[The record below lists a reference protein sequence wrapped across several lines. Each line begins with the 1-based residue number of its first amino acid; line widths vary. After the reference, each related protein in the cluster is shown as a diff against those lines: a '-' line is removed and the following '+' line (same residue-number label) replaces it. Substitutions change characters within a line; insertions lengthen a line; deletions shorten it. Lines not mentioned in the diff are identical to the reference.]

1 VPRVTRTSPPD
12 ARARA
17 IIRRLR
23 AAYPDA
29 GCSLDFASPW
39 ELLVATILS
48 AQCTDERVNTVTPGL
63 FRRFPSVEAMAGAS
77 QADVEE
83 AIRST
88 GFFRNKARS
97 LIGAA
102 RAVLHDHGGEVP
114 RTLDELRRVPG
125 AGRKTAN
132 VVLGN
137 AYGIAEGIAVDT
149 HASRLSVRL
158 GLTDTR
164 DPVKAERELMR
175 IVPRREWTDWTHLLI
190 AHGRAVCTARVPH
203 CDACVL
209 VDLCPTGAANRRGS
223 VRRPRVTPR

>member
-1 VPRVTRTSPPD
+1 MPRVTRTSPPD

>member
-1 VPRVTRTSPPD
+1 MPRVTRSSAPD

-17 IIRRLR
+17 VFRRLR
-23 AAYPDA
+23 AEYPDA
-29 GCSLDFASPW
+29 RCSLTFESPW

-48 AQCTDERVNTVTPGL
+48 AQCTDDRVNMVTPGL
-63 FRRFPSVEAMAGAS
+63 FRRFPSPEAFAGAT
-77 QADVEE
+77 QAEVED

-102 RAVLHDHGGEVP
+102 RCILHEHGGEVP
-114 RTLDELRRVPG
+114 RTMGELKRVPG

-149 HASRLSVRL
+149 HASRLSLRL
-158 GLTDTR
+158 GLTDTVE
-164 DPVKAERELMR
+164 PVRAERELMA
-175 IVPRREWTDWTHLLI
+175 IVPRRMWTDWTHLLI
-190 AHGRAVCTARVPH
+190 AHGRAVCTARRAH
-203 CDACVL
+203 CDRCVL
-209 VDLCPTGAANRRGS
+209 LDLCPTGAQERRRS
-223 VRRPRVTPR
+223 ARPARAARA

>member
-48 AQCTDERVNTVTPGL
+48 AQCTDERVNAVTPGL

>member
-1 VPRVTRTSPPD
+1 MPRVSRTSPPD

-17 IIRRLR
+17 VFRRLR
-23 AAYPDA
+23 AEYPDA
-29 GCSLDFASPW
+29 RCSLTFSSPW

-48 AQCTDERVNTVTPGL
+48 AQCTDDRVNMVTPGL
-63 FRRFPSVEAMAGAS
+63 FARFPSPEAFAGAT
-77 QADVEE
+77 QAEVEE

-102 RAVLHDHGGEVP
+102 RSVLHDHGGEVP
-114 RTLDELRRVPG
+114 RTMDQLKRVPG

-158 GLTDTR
+158 GLTDTVE
-164 DPVKAERELMR
+164 PVKAERELMALL
-175 IVPRREWTDWTHLLI
+175 PRRMWTDWTHLLI
-190 AHGRAVCTARVPH
+190 AHGRAVCTARKAH
-203 CDACVL
+203 CDRCVIA
-209 VDLCPTGAANRRGS
+209 DLCPSAVREPRRSARPARARTG
-223 VRRPRVTPR
+223 

>member
-1 VPRVTRTSPPD
+1 MPRVTRRSPPD
-12 ARARA
+12 ARARTVF
-17 IIRRLR
+17 RRLR
-23 AAYPDA
+23 AEYPDA
-29 GCSLDFASPW
+29 RCSLTFASPW

-48 AQCTDERVNTVTPGL
+48 AQCTDDRVNMVTPGL
-63 FRRFPSVEAMAGAS
+63 FRRFPSPEAFAGAA

-102 RAVLHDHGGEVP
+102 RAILHDHGGEVP
-114 RTLDELRRVPG
+114 RTMDELKRVPG

-149 HASRLSVRL
+149 HASRLSMRL
-158 GLTDTR
+158 GLTDTVE
-164 DPVKAERELMR
+164 PVKAERELMALL
-175 IVPRREWTDWTHLLI
+175 PRRMWTDWTHLLI
-190 AHGRAVCTARVPH
+190 AHGRAVCTARRAH
-203 CDACVL
+203 CDRCVIA
-209 VDLCPTGAANRRGS
+209 DLCPSAVREPRRSARPARARTG
-223 VRRPRVTPR
+223 

>member
-1 VPRVTRTSPPD
+1 MEAIPRVTRTSPPD
-12 ARARA
+12 ARARS
-17 IIRRLR
+17 IVRRLR
-23 AAYPDA
+23 AEYPDA
-29 GCSLDFASPW
+29 GCSLTFSTPW

-48 AQCTDERVNTVTPGL
+48 AQCTDERVNMVTPGL
-63 FRRFPSVEAMAGAS
+63 FRRFPSPEAFAAAD

-83 AIRST
+83 AVRST

-102 RAVLHDHGGEVP
+102 RTILHEHGGEVP
-114 RTLDELRRVPG
+114 RTMDALKRVPG

-149 HASRLSVRL
+149 HASRLSLRL

-164 DPVKAERELMR
+164 DPVKAERELMK

-190 AHGRAVCTARVPH
+190 AHGRAVCTARTPY
-203 CDACVL
+203 CDRCVL
-209 VDLCPTGAANRRGS
+209 YDLCPYP
-223 VRRPRVTPR
+223 VRRDA